1 MFNQLHA
8 ITPSCEKN
16 GLVWHC
22 TGDNTT
28 STVTLDGSNH
38 LVSLEVT
45 DFTRMSDEPPRRF
58 PIALK
63 GIVSQAVIDAA
74 LRHLQTAWPTEQET
88 VDGVTV
94 IVTRSQKEPNT
105 PTLHSVL
112 IRW

>member
-8 ITPSCEKN
+8 ITPNCTKN
-16 GLVWHC
+16 ALVWSC
-22 TGDNTT
+22 TGDDTT
-28 STVTLDGSNH
+28 ATVQLDASNH
-38 LVSLEVT
+38 LMSLEVT
-45 DFTRMSDEPPRRF
+45 DFTRMSDEPVRRF

-63 GIVSQAVIDAA
+63 GIVSQKVIDAA
-74 LRHLQTAWPTEQET
+74 VKHLATAWPTEQEV

-94 IVTRSQKEPNT
+94 IVTRTQKEPNK